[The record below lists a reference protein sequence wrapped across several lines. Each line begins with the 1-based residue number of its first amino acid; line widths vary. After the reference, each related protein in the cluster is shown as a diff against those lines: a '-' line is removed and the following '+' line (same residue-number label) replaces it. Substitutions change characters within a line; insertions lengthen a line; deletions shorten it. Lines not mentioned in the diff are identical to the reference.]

1 MILLDTN
8 VLSELM
14 KPMPNR
20 QVVSWLDKQSQWDL
34 WISSIT
40 LAEIFLGLSL
50 LHDGKKKTMLFELA
64 QQMFDEDFKGRCLP
78 FDDQAAV
85 EYAAIVA
92 KRTKI
97 GRPVSVEDAQIASI
111 SKTANLILATRNVK
125 EFDEIN
131 GLRLI
136 NPWDCQG
143 TISDI

>member
-14 KPMPNR
+14 RPTPNK
-20 QVVSWLDKQSQWDL
+20 QVVSWIDKQSEWDL
-34 WISSIT
+34 WTSSIT
-40 LAEIFLGLSL
+40 LAEIFLGISL
-50 LHDGKKKTMLFELA
+50 LDDGKKKAILFELA

-78 FDDQAAV
+78 FDEQAAV

-111 SKTANLILATRNVK
+111 SKTANLILATRNIK
-125 EFDEIN
+125 DFDEID
-131 GLRLI
+131 GLKLI
-136 NPWDCQG
+136 NPWDYPS
-143 TISDI
+143 TSR

>member
-14 KPMPNR
+14 KPAPDK
-20 QVVSWLDKQSQWDL
+20 QVVSWLDKQSEWNL
-34 WISSIT
+34 WTSSIT
-40 LAEIFLGLSL
+40 LAEIFLGISL
-50 LHDGKKKTMLFELA
+50 LNDGKKKTMLFELA

-85 EYAAIVA
+85 EYAVIVA

-111 SKTANLILATRNVK
+111 SKTANLVLATRNIK
-125 EFDEIN
+125 DFDEID

-136 NPWDCQG
+136 NPWNYQS
-143 TISDI
+143 TSR

>member
-14 KPMPNR
+14 KPAPNK
-20 QVVSWLDKQSQWDL
+20 QVVSWIDKQSEWDL
-34 WISSIT
+34 WTSSIT
-40 LAEIFLGLSL
+40 LAEIFFGISL
-50 LHDGKKKTMLFELA
+50 LHDGKKKAILFELA

-78 FDDQAAV
+78 FDEQAAV

-111 SKTANLILATRNVK
+111 SKTANLILATRNIK
-125 EFDEIN
+125 DFDEID
-131 GLRLI
+131 GLKLI
-136 NPWDCQG
+136 NPWDSQS
-143 TISDI
+143 TSR